1 MVFLNLHMTEDFI
14 TELRG
19 GVYTPPY
26 IIYELYIGDRM
37 EHNTEDRLRVGVI
50 TSSHGIKGE
59 VKVYPTTDDIDR
71 FKTLKKCYL
80 SNGRETLEVNCTSCK
95 FLKNMVILKF
105 KEYDNINDIERFKNY
120 DILVDRE
127 DAVPLMDGEFFIC
140 DVLDADV
147 YDQNDEHIG
156 ILDDVLETPAN
167 DVFVVK
173 KDDGSEIL
181 IPVVPDFVF
190 DVDTENRKVKVR
202 TFEMVE
208 ADDSVHKTE
217 R

>member
-1 MVFLNLHMTEDFI
+1 
-14 TELRG
+14 
-19 GVYTPPY
+19 
-26 IIYELYIGDRM
+26 M
-37 EHNTEDRLRVGVI
+37 EQNFEDRLRVGVI

-59 VKVYPTTDDIDR
+59 VKVYPTTDDNDR

-127 DAVPLMDGEFFIC
+127 DAVPLLDGEFFIC

-147 YDQNDEHIG
+147 YDQNDKHIG
-156 ILDDVLETPAN
+156 TLDDVLEA
-167 DVFVVK
+167 
-173 KDDGSEIL
+173 
-181 IPVVPDFVF
+181 
-190 DVDTENRKVKVR
+190 VR
-202 TFEMVE
+202 TTRYVI
-208 ADDSVHKTE
+208 
-217 R
+217 

>member
-1 MVFLNLHMTEDFI
+1 
-14 TELRG
+14 
-19 GVYTPPY
+19 
-26 IIYELYIGDRM
+26 M

-59 VKVYPTTDDIDR
+59 VKVYPTTDDNDR

-173 KDDGSEIL
+173 KDDGSDWGSGSSSGLVNMTVSAADKGGTTYSGTNLPVTL
-181 IPVVPDFVF
+181 INAAANCGC
-190 DVDTENRKVKVR
+190 T
-202 TFEMVE
+202 T
-208 ADDSVHKTE
+208 ATCSIQWTYL
-217 R
+217 

>member
-1 MVFLNLHMTEDFI
+1 
-14 TELRG
+14 
-19 GVYTPPY
+19 
-26 IIYELYIGDRM
+26 M

-59 VKVYPTTDDIDR
+59 VKVYPTTDDNDR

-80 SNGRETLEVNCTSCK
+80 SNGRETFEVNCTSCK

-127 DAVPLMDGEFFIC
+127 DAVPLLDGEFFIC

-147 YDQNDEHIG
+147 YDQNDKHIG
-156 ILDDVLETPAN
+156 TLDDVLETPAN
-167 DVFVVK
+167 NVFVVK
-173 KDDGSEIL
+173 KDDGGEIL
-181 IPVVPDFVF
+181 IPVVADFVY
-190 DVDTENRKVKVR
+190 DVDTENKRVKVK

-208 ADDSVHKTE
+208 ADDSDDGAGN
-217 R
+217 

>member
-1 MVFLNLHMTEDFI
+1 MVHHVALFQ
-14 TELRG
+14 LR
-19 GVYTPPY
+19 
-26 IIYELYIGDRM
+26 R
-37 EHNTEDRLRVGVI
+37 
-50 TSSHGIKGE
+50 
-59 VKVYPTTDDIDR
+59 
-71 FKTLKKCYL
+71 
-80 SNGRETLEVNCTSCK
+80 
-95 FLKNMVILKF
+95 
-105 KEYDNINDIERFKNY
+105 
-120 DILVDRE
+120 
-127 DAVPLMDGEFFIC
+127 

-190 DVDTENRKVKVR
+190 DVDTENKKVKVR

-208 ADDSVHKTE
+208 ADDSDDE
-217 R
+217 D

>member
-59 VKVYPTTDDIDR
+59 VKVYPTTDDNDR

-173 KDDGSEIL
+173 KDDGTEIL

-190 DVDTENRKVKVR
+190 DVDTENKKVKVR

-208 ADDSVHKTE
+208 ADDSDDE
-217 R
+217 D

>member
-1 MVFLNLHMTEDFI
+1 
-14 TELRG
+14 
-19 GVYTPPY
+19 
-26 IIYELYIGDRM
+26 M

-59 VKVYPTTDDIDR
+59 VKVYPTTDDNDR

-105 KEYDNINDIERFKNY
+105 KEYDNIN
-120 DILVDRE
+120 
-127 DAVPLMDGEFFIC
+127 GEFFIC

-190 DVDTENRKVKVR
+190 DVDTENKKVKVR

-208 ADDSVHKTE
+208 ADDSDDE
-217 R
+217 D